1 MLKVICLLH
10 ICLFMWY
17 ERTTFATP
25 NETNVLLLKLEFMK
39 TLNEQVNEIVNGKGS
54 KAVKKA
60 SLIKLGLTSFEIDSI
75 ILSAAKAKKAGK
87 KFDASSLTFGVEI
100 ECYNVLRSD
109 LISHVRQRSISIESE
124 GYNHNDNERYY
135 KIVSDAS
142 IHGANGQEV
151 VSPILKGENGM
162 NSLKMVCDSLVAV
175 GARVNK
181 STGLHIHF
189 DASSISDEHF
199 INIFRNYQA
208 IESVI
213 DSFMPM
219 SRRENNNGYCRSLVG
234 LRYGDCQTKRDIIN
248 LNGTRYRKVNAESYL
263 RHKTIEFR
271 QHSGTIEYKKISNW
285 ILFLRELI
293 NYSEKNEI
301 QSCTRIEDLP
311 FLTDQQKEYFINR
324 RAALN

>member
-1 MLKVICLLH
+1 
-10 ICLFMWY
+10 
-17 ERTTFATP
+17 
-25 NETNVLLLKLEFMK
+25 MK
-39 TLNEQVNEIVNGKGS
+39 TLNEQVNEIVNGKGC

-75 ILSAAKAKKAGK
+75 ILSATKAKKAGK

-109 LISHVRQRSISIESE
+109 LINQVRQRSIAIESE

-135 KIVSDAS
+135 KIVSDGS
-142 IHGANGQEV
+142 ICGANGQEV
-151 VSPILKGENGM
+151 VSPILKGENGL
-162 NSLKMVCDSLVAV
+162 NSLKNVCEALSAV
-175 GARVNK
+175 GAKVNR

-199 INIFRNYQA
+199 INIFKNYKA
-208 IESVI
+208 IEGVI
-213 DSFMPM
+213 DSFMPI
-219 SRRENNNGYCRSLVG
+219 SRRNSNNGYCKSLKYI
-234 LRYGDCQTKRDIIN
+234 RYSECRTKADVISM
-248 LNGTRYRKVNAESYL
+248 NGTRYRKVNAESYL

-301 QSCTRIEDLP
+301 QRCTRIEDLP

>member
-1 MLKVICLLH
+1 
-10 ICLFMWY
+10 
-17 ERTTFATP
+17 
-25 NETNVLLLKLEFMK
+25 MK

-54 KAVKKA
+54 KATKKA
-60 SLIKLGLTSFEIDSI
+60 SLIKLGLTAFEIDTI
-75 ILSAAKAKKAGK
+75 ILAANKARKAGK
-87 KFDASSLTFGVEI
+87 KFDAASLTFGVEI

-109 LISHVRQRSISIESE
+109 LINQVRQRSIAIESE

-135 KIVSDAS
+135 KIVSDGS
-142 IHGANGQEV
+142 ICGANGQEV

-162 NSLKMVCDSLVAV
+162 NSLKMVCDSLAAV
-175 GARVNK
+175 GAKVNR

-199 INIFRNYQA
+199 INIFSNYKT

-213 DSFMPM
+213 DSFMPV
-219 SRRENNNGYCRSLVG
+219 SRRENNNGYCRSLEDVYYS
-234 LRYGDCQTKRDIIN
+234 LCRTKADVIN

-271 QHSGTIEYKKISNW
+271 QHSGTIEYTKISNW

-293 NYSEKNEI
+293 NYSEKHVI
-301 QSCTRIEDLP
+301 QNCRRIEDLP

>member
-1 MLKVICLLH
+1 
-10 ICLFMWY
+10 
-17 ERTTFATP
+17 
-25 NETNVLLLKLEFMK
+25 MK

-109 LISHVRQRSISIESE
+109 LINQVRQRSIAIESE

-142 IHGANGQEV
+142 ISGINGQEV

-175 GARVNK
+175 GAKVNR

-189 DASSISDEHF
+189 DASSISDAHF
-199 INIFRNYQA
+199 VNIFKNYKKLEP
-208 IESVI
+208 II
-213 DSFMPM
+213 DSFMPN
-219 SRRENNNGYCRSLVG
+219 SRRANNNGYCASLRG
-234 LRYGDCQTKRDIIN
+234 LDYDTCETKSDIIR
-248 LNGTRYRKVNAESYL
+248 LNRTRYRKVNAESYL

-271 QHSGTIEYKKISNW
+271 QHSGTIEYTKISNW
-285 ILFLRELI
+285 ILFLREMI
-293 NYSEKNEI
+293 NYSEKHVI
-301 QSCTRIEDLP
+301 QICRSIEELP
-311 FLTDQQKEYFINR
+311 FLTDEQKEYFINR